1 MVRSIDDNLS
11 GFKLVLTWIGLIV
24 ATGLMWWALVE
35 YVFLPTLHMMGGY
48 FRMVVFQWPF

>member
-35 YVFLPTLHMMGGY
+35 YVFLPTLHMVGGI
-48 FRMVVFQWPF
+48 FRLFALR